1 MSLDPVTSR
10 WVPIFLLLLARCGG
24 VVAFGP
30 VFGSAALPRIL
41 RAGLAACL
49 ALVLTPVVGSRLA
62 VPETVLS
69 MAAALLGELSIGA
82 VLGLA
87 VRFLF
92 AGISMASEMAAVQMG
107 IGLPAALDP
116 HSLSQVSSVSNLVDQ
131 IAILTFLVVGGH
143 HALLAALAQ
152 SLALAPPLS
161 VAFRGTTAE
170 FLVGLFGAAL
180 TVTIRMAAPVGA
192 ALLAMMITLG
202 LLNRV
207 APQVNVFMVSFPLTL
222 GVGLLV
228 LLAAL
233 PMMVVVMSGAFE
245 QLPATLSALV
255 VRVRHGF

>member
-1 MSLDPVTSR
+1 MTLDLLASH
-10 WVPIFLLLLARCGG
+10 WVPVYLLLLARCGG
-24 VVAFGP
+24 VVAFAP
-30 VFGSAALPRIL
+30 VFGSAALPRII

-49 ALVLTPVVGSRLA
+49 ALVLTPVVGNRIPIPQAL
-62 VPETVLS
+62 LG
-69 MAAALLGELSIGA
+69 MAAALCGELAIGA

-87 VRFLF
+87 VRLLF

-131 IAILTFLVVGGH
+131 IAVLTFLVVGGH

-152 SLALAPPLS
+152 SLTLAPPLS
-161 VAFRGTTAE
+161 VSFRGTAME
-170 FLVGLFGAAL
+170 YLLGLFGAAL
-180 TVTIRMAAPVGA
+180 TVALRLAAPVGA
-192 ALLAMMITLG
+192 ALLAMMVTLG

-228 LLAAL
+228 FLAAL
-233 PMMVVVMSGAFE
+233 PMMISVMSGAFQ
-245 QLPATLSALV
+245 QLPVTLSEV
-255 VRVRHGF
+255 VMRVRHGL

>member
-1 MSLDPVTSR
+1 MSLELVTSR
-10 WVPIFLLLLARCGG
+10 WLPAYVLLLARCGG
-24 VVAFGP
+24 VVAWGP
-30 VFGSAALPRIL
+30 VFGSAALPRMV
-41 RAGLAACL
+41 RTGLAACL
-49 ALVLTPVVGSRLA
+49 AVALTPTIIGRIALPDTLVGL
-62 VPETVLS
+62 
-69 MAAALLGELSIGA
+69 AAALAGELAIGA

-116 HSLSQVSSVSNLVDQ
+116 HSLSQVSSVSSFVDQ
-131 IAILTFLVVGGH
+131 VAILTFLVVGGH

-152 SLALAPPLS
+152 SLTLAPPLS
-161 VAFRGTTAE
+161 VGFRGTTME
-170 FLVGLFGAAL
+170 FLIGLFGAAL
-180 TVTIRMAAPVGA
+180 IVSIRLAAPVGA
-192 ALLAMMITLG
+192 ALLAMMVALG

-228 LLAAL
+228 FLAAL
-233 PMMVVVMSGAFE
+233 PMLVLVMGSAF
-245 QLPATLSALV
+245 QGLPAMLSALV

>member
-1 MSLDPVTSR
+1 MSLELIASR
-10 WVPIFLLLLARCGG
+10 WVPVFFLLLARCSG
-24 VVAFGP
+24 VVAFAP
-30 VFGSAALPRIL
+30 AFGSAALPRML
-41 RAGLAACL
+41 RAGLAGCL
-49 ALVLTPVVGSRLA
+49 AFLLTPVVGDRLA
-62 VPETVLS
+62 VPATVLGLG
-69 MAAALLGELSIGA
+69 AAVLGELTIGA
-82 VLGLA
+82 VLGVA

-116 HSLSQVSSVSNLVDQ
+116 HSLSQVSSVTNFIDQ
-131 IAILTFLVVGGH
+131 VAILTFLAVGGH

-152 SLALAPPLS
+152 SIVLAPPLTVS
-161 VAFRGTTAE
+161 FRGTARE
-170 FLVGLFGAAL
+170 VLVGLVGAAL
-180 TVTIRMAAPVGA
+180 TVTIRLAAPIGA
-192 ALLAMMITLG
+192 ALLAMMVTLG

-233 PMMVVVMSGAFE
+233 PMMVIVMSGAFQ
-245 QLPATLSALV
+245 QLPGSLSALV